1 MFYKLIVNNV
11 PRLYN
16 ISKLSKV
23 EIINNTIYLYYYYP
37 RTLGNGLFFT
47 TILEKE
53 HDKIQFESD
62 EEAKQHFE
70 NIEKLLK

>member
-1 MFYKLIVNNV
+1 MFYKIIVNNV

-37 RTLGNGLFFT
+37 RVLGSFFV
-47 TILEKE
+47 
-53 HDKIQFESD
+53 
-62 EEAKQHFE
+62 
-70 NIEKLLK
+70 